1 MSTEALNQHDAHA
14 SGHEHEHHDASDAKV
29 LGFWVYL
36 MTDCILF
43 ATVFAT
49 FAVLANSYAGGPTG
63 ADIFE
68 LPFVLVET
76 MILLVSSFTFGMA
89 SIASHKGDS
98 APVLRWLAITAL
110 LGLSFI
116 IMEIYEFH
124 HLIVEGYGP
133 DRSAF
138 LSAFFTLVGT
148 HGLHVTCGLI
158 WLVVMMVQIKKNG
171 LNTANNTRMM
181 NLSLF
186 WHFLDIIWIFV
197 FTVVYLLGTL

>member
-1 MSTEALNQHDAHA
+1 MSTEAVNNHDAHA
-14 SGHEHEHHDASDAKV
+14 HGHEHEHHDASDMKV
-29 LGFWVYL
+29 FGFWVYL

-43 ATVFAT
+43 ATIFAT

-63 ADIFE
+63 AEIFE
-68 LPFVLVET
+68 LPFVLTET
-76 MILLVSSFTFGMA
+76 MILLVSSFTFGLA
-89 SIASHKGDS
+89 SIAGHHGKKSS
-98 APVLRWLAITAL
+98 VLGWLFVTFL

-124 HLIVEGYGP
+124 HLIAEGFGP
-133 DRSAF
+133 HNSAF

-171 LNTANNTRMM
+171 LDTNNNTRMM

-197 FTVVYLLGTL
+197 FTVVYLLGVL